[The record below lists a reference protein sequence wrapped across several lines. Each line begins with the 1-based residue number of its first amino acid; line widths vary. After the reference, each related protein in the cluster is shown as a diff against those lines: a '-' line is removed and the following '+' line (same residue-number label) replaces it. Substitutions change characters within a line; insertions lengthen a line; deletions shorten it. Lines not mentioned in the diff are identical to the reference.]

1 VPPPTSRRTFL
12 FGREHNDSDAWLRFV
27 ARLRRS
33 AQGTVAF
40 LAPNR
45 ARLTPVRLEDVLHA
59 RALCAE
65 HGVCMAL
72 QGVPLP
78 ETDQPRAV
86 LWVEP
91 GVAWGTVIPLGSSG
105 LWRVDAGCPWAVM
118 QAAGLVRESQRIAG
132 ANSMA
137 QWLALTGGDVP
148 FGAIA
153 TQIGL
158 VSVDVLFADG
168 TIEVLGAFGDRDSQ
182 PLRSLIAQKTIPRLF
197 ELGLDPLVSAQREQG
212 VWPYRFR
219 LDSLWSASGANLGC
233 LMAGHGA
240 ALGWVVAATWRTGQ
254 PAPEGLAPERTELPS
269 RAGSIDHQIKRI
281 MDPLDLFMP
290 VPEQKR

>member
-1 VPPPTSRRTFL
+1 MPPSTSRRTFL

-45 ARLTPVRLEDVLHA
+45 ARLTPLRLEDVLHA

-72 QGVPLP
+72 QGVSLP

-91 GVAWGTVIPLGSSG
+91 GQAWGTAIPLGSSG
-105 LWRVDAGCPWAVM
+105 LWRVDAGCPWTVM

-132 ANSMA
+132 ADSMA
-137 QWLALTGGDVP
+137 QWLALTGGDIP

-153 TQIGL
+153 PQLVL

-197 ELGLDPLVSAQREQG
+197 ELGLDPLVSAQCEQG

-219 LDSLWSASGANLGC
+219 LDSLWAASGTNLGC
-233 LMAGHGA
+233 LMAGHAA
-240 ALGWVVAATWRTGQ
+240 ALGWVVAATWQTGQ
-254 PAPEGLAPERTELPS
+254 PSQEALAPERIEWAPGTS
-269 RAGSIDHQIKRI
+269 TIDHQIKRI